1 MTDVIDKTIHR
12 HIHHEAKCYKVFR
25 VAVTSCEAN
34 EVTVRHATAL
44 LKTERFDRLTDDDQF
59 VFPWISTSIRYQD

>member
-1 MTDVIDKTIHR
+1 MRMTDVIDKTIHR

-25 VAVTSCEAN
+25 VTVTSCEAN

-44 LKTERFDRLTDDDQF
+44 LKTERFDRLTDDD
-59 VFPWISTSIRYQD
+59 